1 MRGRT
6 RHAFRLTSYPPTMT
20 PDSKP
25 GRLTLLKQ
33 WLLDELRHLSAIHPS
48 TRSWQMPLAAALA
61 SGLPLLVGA
70 YFGHMDYGLASS
82 LGGLVFLYL
91 PNTPLHHRMVFLMAC
106 AFAMISCYALGLM
119 SHFAPVLL
127 VPVLIFITTLVTMLA
142 RFYGLGAPGSLFF
155 VMAAA
160 IGTYMPI
167 EVPQVPLMVGL
178 IAMGCLLA
186 FMIAFVYS
194 LHAVRVRAPLPVPD
208 KPETSFD
215 FVIFES
221 VVIGV
226 FVGLSLGVAQLL
238 QMYKPYWV
246 PVSCLA
252 VIQGSTLRAVW
263 SKQLH
268 RVVGTAGGLAL
279 AGGLLM
285 APLNPW
291 GLACTMMTLSLI
303 IEVLVVRNYAAAVIF
318 ITPLTI
324 LLAEAAAIGHGAVT
338 ELIRARFF
346 DTVLGCAVGL
356 AGAWCMH
363 SPRFRTVLGA
373 WMRRLIPARLAR

>member
-1 MRGRT
+1 M
-6 RHAFRLTSYPPTMT
+6 TS
-20 PDSKP
+20 DSTP
-25 GRLTLLKQ
+25 GRIARLKQ
-33 WLLDELRHLSAIHPS
+33 WLLDELRHLSTIHPS

-82 LGGLVFLYL
+82 LGGMVFLYL

-106 AFAMISCYALGLM
+106 AFAMTSCYALGLM

-127 VPVLIFITTLVTMLA
+127 VPVLIFITTLVTMLS

-186 FMIAFVYS
+186 FMIAFFYS
-194 LHAVRVRAPLPVPD
+194 LHAVRVRAPAPVPA
-208 KPETSFD
+208 KPATDFD

-226 FVGLSLGVAQLL
+226 FVGLALGVAQLL
-238 QMYKPYWV
+238 QMHKPYWV

-263 SKQLH
+263 TKQLH
-268 RVVGTAGGLAL
+268 RVVGTGGGLVL
-279 AGGLLM
+279 ASGLLM
-285 APLNPW
+285 LPLNPW

-303 IEVLVVRNYAAAVIF
+303 IEVLVVRNYAAAVVF

-324 LLAEAAAIGHGAVT
+324 LLAEAAALGHGAVS
-338 ELIRARFF
+338 ELIGARFL

-356 AGAWCMH
+356 LGALCMH
-363 SPRFRTVLGA
+363 RPRFRAVLGA
-373 WMRRLIPARLAR
+373 WMRRLIPARLAP